1 MFLASFPPLSPDP
14 GQFLWT
20 TIIFLVVWLVLG
32 RTAFKPIA
40 NGLKKREDDI
50 QDALDAAKQAKAEM
64 EELQSKNDE
73 LLREARE
80 ERSAMLKEAKE
91 AADGIVKEAKE
102 KAKVEANQ
110 LVDNARAEIEAQK
123 SSAMREVKQEVG
135 ALALNIAEQVMR
147 KQLADEKEQKELIS
161 RLVEQMGKN

>member
-123 SSAMREVKQEVG
+123 SSAMREVKKEVG
-135 ALALNIAEQVMR
+135 ALALNVAEQVMR

>member
-80 ERSAMLKEAKE
+80 ERSAILKEAKE

-135 ALALNIAEQVMR
+135 ALALNIAEQVVR

>member
-40 NGLKKREDDI
+40 SGLKKRENDI
-50 QDALDAAKQAKAEM
+50 QEALDAAKQAKAEM
-64 EELQSKNDE
+64 EQLQSKNEE

-80 ERSAMLKEAKE
+80 ERSVMLKEAKN

-102 KAKVEANQ
+102 KAKAEANQ
-110 LVDNARAEIEAQK
+110 LVDNARSEIEAQK
-123 SSAMREVKQEVG
+123 DSAMREVKQEVG
-135 ALALNIAEQVMR
+135 AIALDIAEQVMR
-147 KQLADEKEQKELIS
+147 KQLAQDDEQQALVS
-161 RLVEQMGKN
+161 RLVDQMGKN

>member
-40 NGLKKREDDI
+40 SGLKKRENDI
-50 QDALDAAKQAKAEM
+50 QEALDAAKRAKVEM
-64 EELQSKNDE
+64 EELQSKNEE

-80 ERSAMLKEAKE
+80 ERSVMLKEAKN

-102 KAKVEANQ
+102 KAKAEANQ
-110 LVDNARAEIEAQK
+110 LVDNARSEIEAQK
-123 SSAMREVKQEVG
+123 DSAMREVKQEVG
-135 ALALNIAEQVMR
+135 AIALDIAEQVMR
-147 KQLADEKEQKELIS
+147 KQLAQDDEQQALVS
-161 RLVEQMGKN
+161 RLVDQMGKN